1 MRLWRRRAGCVD
13 GCATF
18 SASAGQGVTVN
29 ATMVS
34 AGGSNGYGPLPVTL
48 KPGATIAIT
57 VAVTMPT
64 APGTYT
70 LALTL
75 SATSV
80 PSPAAYAPLP
90 SQLFAPVAHKWSGEN
105 CKAAAML
112 SQIPA
117 SDTSSY
123 YICPA

>member
-1 MRLWRRRAGCVD
+1 
-13 GCATF
+13 
-18 SASAGQGVTVN
+18 
-29 ATMVS
+29 
-34 AGGSNGYGPLPVTL
+34 
-48 KPGATIAIT
+48 
-57 VAVTMPT
+57 MPT

-80 PSPAAYAPLP
+80 TGPAAYAPLRHR
-90 SQLFAPVAHKWSGEN
+90 LFAPVAHKWNGEN